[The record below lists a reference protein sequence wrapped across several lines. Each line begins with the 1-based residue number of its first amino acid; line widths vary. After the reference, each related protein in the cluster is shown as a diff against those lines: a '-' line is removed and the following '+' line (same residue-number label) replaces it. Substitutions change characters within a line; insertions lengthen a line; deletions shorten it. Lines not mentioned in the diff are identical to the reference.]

1 MDDRHKRS
9 RGLAGR
15 PERAVRAASRTVL
28 EPADTL
34 LPTRK

>member
-1 MDDRHKRS
+1 MGDRHKRS

-15 PERAVRAASRTVL
+15 PGKAVRAASRTVL
-28 EPADTL
+28 EPAGTL